1 MWKPLFQ
8 YAFARKLSLLTGDD
22 QLEFDFYDVR
32 KYYGESN
39 DGFGGDLLQHFQV
52 MPYTTVYD
60 NRRLRE
66 MILPRIR
73 D

>member
-1 MWKPLFQ
+1 
-8 YAFARKLSLLTGDD
+8 LLTGDD